1 MSYTTTVTQK
11 ITSTDDTEIATPSE
25 FKNLSMMT
33 LANTHSANAVV
44 VDLYLE
50 YVTNTT
56 STIVSTGDYAAEAEA
71 VSVTSTVLT
80 IDDGSAGDAA
90 PTNDVYLNKRVY
102 KSDATLFGT
111 CTAFSDSSTDTIT
124 FGAGVLSAIAENV
137 LLYTPTK
144 YYIIKTVSIPA
155 GVTLKLDRDE
165 INFNQ
170 DELSMYINCSVAD
183 VVDVITRPI

>member
-1 MSYTTTVTQK
+1 MAYTTTVTQK

-44 VDLYLE
+44 VDLYFE

-56 STIVSTGDYAAEAEA
+56 NTITSTGDYAAEEAA
-71 VSVTSTVLT
+71 VSVVSTILT

-90 PTNDVYLNKRVY
+90 PTNAVYLNKRIY

-111 CTAFSDSSTDTIT
+111 CTAFSDSRTDTIT
-124 FGAGVLSAIAENV
+124 FGAGVLSAIANNY
-137 LLYTPTK
+137 LLYTPIK

-155 GVTLKLDRDE
+155 GVTLKLDKDE
-165 INFNQ
+165 INFDQ
-170 DELSMYINCSVAD
+170 TELSMYINCSVAD
-183 VVDVITRPI
+183 VVDVITRPV

>member
-1 MSYTTTVTQK
+1 MAYTTTITQK
-11 ITSTDDTEIATPSE
+11 ITSTDDTEITTPSQ

-33 LANTHSANAVV
+33 LASTHSANVV
-44 VDLYLE
+44 VDLYFE
-50 YVTNTT
+50 YVNNTT
-56 STIVSTGDYAAEAEA
+56 STITSTGDYAAEEEA
-71 VSVTSTVLT
+71 VSVVSTILT

-124 FGAGVLSAIAENV
+124 FGAGVLSAIANND